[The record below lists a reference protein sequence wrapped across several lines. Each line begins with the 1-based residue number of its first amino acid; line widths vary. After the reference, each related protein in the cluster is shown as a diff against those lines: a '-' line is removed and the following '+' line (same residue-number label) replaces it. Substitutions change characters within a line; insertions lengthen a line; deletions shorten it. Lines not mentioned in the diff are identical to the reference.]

1 MAADGESPEPTPVQ
15 GNGSLADDQRDQAV
29 DRAFG
34 LAEEGDWEGAATQL
48 REMLETRPD
57 DVVVL
62 CSLGV
67 VEQALGMDGVA
78 YERFKEALGQGIE
91 DPELMATAGAGLARF
106 DDPEAEGVLRT
117 ATMLG
122 PSLARPKYLYG
133 GYLAREGYSKEGLAE
148 LDQAIA
154 LDDQEPLAFLERG
167 VARALAGQW
176 EGALDD
182 FHQST
187 SLDPEDTWAR
197 VLVGLTLVELDR
209 VDEATADLVHSARQD
224 PEDGEV
230 QLLASLAA
238 AAVGDSDLAWEM
250 LERARLVSPDDEQS
264 GVEEIEDMLDDGAE
278 VAARALKSTFVPRA
292 LHMRLMTRP

>member
-1 MAADGESPEPTPVQ
+1 MPSELENSRAGVPSDSGGGDEE
-15 GNGSLADDQRDQAV
+15 RDLAV

-34 LAEEGDWEGAATQL
+34 LAEEGDWEGAAAHL
-48 REMLETRPD
+48 RELLESRPD

-78 YERFKEALGQGIE
+78 YERFKTALGHGIE
-91 DPELMATAGAGLARF
+91 DPELLATAGAGLARF

-117 ATMLG
+117 ATLLG
-122 PSLARPKYLYG
+122 PTLGRPKYLYG
-133 GYLAREGYSKEGLAE
+133 GYLAREGYSEEALKE
-148 LDQAIA
+148 LDGAIE

-167 VARALAGQW
+167 VARVLAGQL
-176 EGALDD
+176 EGGLDD
-182 FHQST
+182 FHRST
-187 SLDPEDTWAR
+187 SLDPEDAWAR

-209 VDEATADLVHSARQD
+209 IEEATADLVTSARQD

-238 AAVGDSDLAWEM
+238 AAAGDSDLAWEM
-250 LERARLVSPDDEQS
+250 LERARLVSPEDEQS
-264 GVEEIEDMLDDGAE
+264 GVEEIEDLLDDGPEPA
-278 VAARALKSTFVPRA
+278 VRALKSTFAPRA